1 MQFFF
6 SYLIDLRSKIWH
18 KTTVESE
25 GTYAVTE
32 EIVRL
37 LQFLTEGCSHEH
49 FRKVGRAKIK

>member
-1 MQFFF
+1 MDFFF

-25 GTYAVTE
+25 GTYAVTS

-37 LQFLTEGCSHEH
+37 IHFLTEGC
-49 FRKVGRAKIK
+49 

>member
-18 KTTVESE
+18 NTTVESE

-37 LQFLTEGCSHEH
+37 LQFLTEGC
-49 FRKVGRAKIK
+49 